1 MRVFAISAV
10 LAGLLFAA
18 ASDATPPCCA
28 PIPAGLTSWW
38 PANDSGS
45 DVVGGHT
52 ATLNGGASYAAAKA
66 GRGWTFD
73 SLDDYVSVDDNA
85 DFTPGTDSFTVDA
98 WIKTSG
104 PEPSGGQEVI
114 RHYECAGFGCSDA
127 LSSSNWEVRVL
138 NHRAWATI
146 RDADKGGP
154 ALEGEGQFVEG
165 AKIVDDGTFHHI
177 AFVRDQAAGHARLY
191 VDGALDA
198 DEVLNAGAS
207 GALSNLDGDG
217 DPVTIGG
224 GWVGG
229 TSSPDANLPFTGII
243 DEVDWWRTALTG
255 DQIAAIA
262 AAGAGGKCTD
272 ELAPTSAATAPA
284 TGTVGT
290 PVSVSYTA
298 ADTGGAGLAR
308 VILLVR
314 TPGATGFT
322 EAGTDTTSTGSGTLT
337 YTPTAGPGDYGFA
350 TSAEDANCGR
360 ETPPT
365 DPDAITKVA
374 AAAFTPPP
382 TTPPT
387 TPAPAPKPVPIN
399 QIAKL
404 PSPHVCVSR
413 RHFPIHLKGVKGI
426 VKAVIKLTGV
436 PARTVKGK
444 ALGLP
449 IDLRGLPKG
458 KVVVRITVT
467 TKTGK
472 RLVGKRTYHTCAKK
486 RIVKKTH

>member
-1 MRVFAISAV
+1 MRVLGASVVVAV
-10 LAGLLFAA
+10 LLFAA
-18 ASDATPPCCA
+18 ATGDATPPCCA
-28 PIPAGLTSWW
+28 HVPAGLTSWW
-38 PANDSGS
+38 PANDSGA

-52 ATLNGGASYAAAKA
+52 ATLSGAVAYADAKV
-66 GRGWTFD
+66 GRGWVFD
-73 SLDDYVSVDDNA
+73 DVNDYVSVDDHA
-85 DFTPGTDSFTVDA
+85 DFTPGTDSFTADA
-98 WIKTSG
+98 WVKTSG

-114 RHYECAGFGCSDA
+114 RHYECAGAGCSDA
-127 LSSSNWEVRVL
+127 GSSSNWELRLL
-138 NHRAWATI
+138 NHRAWGFI

-154 ALEGEGQFVEG
+154 APEGEGQYIEG
-165 AKIVDDGTFHHI
+165 TKVVDDGVFHHI
-177 AFVRDQAAGHARLY
+177 ALVRDQVAGHARLY
-191 VDGALDA
+191 VDGVLDA
-198 DEVLNAGAS
+198 DEALNAGAS
-207 GALSNLDGDG
+207 GALSNLDGDA

-224 GWVGG
+224 GLLGG
-229 TSSPDANLPFTGII
+229 TSSPDSNITFTGTI
-243 DEVDWWRTALTG
+243 DEADWWRTALTG

-262 AAGAGGKCTD
+262 NAGAGGKCTD
-272 ELAPTSAATAPA
+272 EVAPTSSATAPA
-284 TGTVGT
+284 SGTVGT
-290 PVSVSYTA
+290 PIAVSYSA
-298 ADTGGAGLAR
+298 SDTGGAGLAR

-314 TPGATGFT
+314 TPGATGFAEAAT
-322 EAGTDTTSTGSGTLT
+322 DENGSGAGTFS

-360 ETPPT
+360 ETAPA
-365 DPDAITKVA
+365 DPDAVTRVA
-374 AAAFTPPP
+374 AATT

-387 TPAPAPKPVPIN
+387 TTPPQTPPPTPVPIT
-399 QIAKL
+399 QIATL

-467 TKTGK
+467 TKAGK
-472 RLVGKRTYHTCAKK
+472 RLVGKRTYHTCASR
-486 RIVKKTH
+486 RIVKKH